1 MAFIHNI
8 KTNISTECT
17 NKDVVKICKKD
28 PLNYIVCDSLSELNE
43 QIKVLNIVDAP
54 DGLKEPSKSISKM
67 KVDELK
73 TLATELGIENT
84 DSLTR
89 DELIAVIKEKKNG

>member
-1 MAFIHNI
+1 M
-8 KTNISTECT
+8 KTIINSNVERIIEDEMLAKYKALGYKEISSSKANDNAPE
-17 NKDVVKICKKD
+17 NK
-28 PLNYIVCDSLSELNE
+28 PL
-43 QIKVLNIVDAP
+43 
-54 DGLKEPSKSISKM
+54 SKM

-73 TLATELGIENT
+73 ALAIELGIENT

>member
-1 MAFIHNI
+1 MKIIINGNVERTIEDEKLA
-8 KTNISTECT
+8 KYKALGYKEISSSKANDNAPE
-17 NKDVVKICKKD
+17 NK
-28 PLNYIVCDSLSELNE
+28 PL
-43 QIKVLNIVDAP
+43 
-54 DGLKEPSKSISKM
+54 SKM

-73 TLATELGIENT
+73 ALAAELGIENT

>member
-1 MAFIHNI
+1 M
-8 KTNISTECT
+8 KTIINSNVERIIEDEMLE
-17 NKDVVKICKKD
+17 K
-28 PLNYIVCDSLSELNE
+28 Y
-43 QIKVLNIVDAP
+43 KVLGYKEISSSKANDNAP
-54 DGLKEPSKSISKM
+54 ENKPLSKM

-73 TLATELGIENT
+73 ALATELGIENT

>member
-1 MAFIHNI
+1 MKIIINGNVERTIEDEKLA
-8 KTNISTECT
+8 KYKALGYKEISSSKANDHAPE
-17 NKDVVKICKKD
+17 NK
-28 PLNYIVCDSLSELNE
+28 PL
-43 QIKVLNIVDAP
+43 
-54 DGLKEPSKSISKM
+54 SKM

-73 TLATELGIENT
+73 ALATELGIENT

>member
-1 MAFIHNI
+1 M
-8 KTNISTECT
+8 KTIINSNVERIIEDEMLEKYKDLGYKEISSSKANDNAPE
-17 NKDVVKICKKD
+17 NK
-28 PLNYIVCDSLSELNE
+28 PL
-43 QIKVLNIVDAP
+43 
-54 DGLKEPSKSISKM
+54 SKM

-73 TLATELGIENT
+73 VLATELGIENT

>member
-1 MAFIHNI
+1 M
-8 KTNISTECT
+8 KTIINSNVERIIEDEMLAKYKALGYKEISSSKANDNALE
-17 NKDVVKICKKD
+17 NK
-28 PLNYIVCDSLSELNE
+28 PL
-43 QIKVLNIVDAP
+43 
-54 DGLKEPSKSISKM
+54 SKM

-73 TLATELGIENT
+73 ALATELGIENT

>member
-1 MAFIHNI
+1 M
-8 KTNISTECT
+8 KCYKEISSSKANDNAPE
-17 NKDVVKICKKD
+17 NK
-28 PLNYIVCDSLSELNE
+28 PL
-43 QIKVLNIVDAP
+43 
-54 DGLKEPSKSISKM
+54 SKM

-73 TLATELGIENT
+73 ALATELGIENT

>member
-1 MAFIHNI
+1 M
-8 KTNISTECT
+8 
-17 NKDVVKICKKD
+17 
-28 PLNYIVCDSLSELNE
+28 
-43 QIKVLNIVDAP
+43 
-54 DGLKEPSKSISKM
+54 SIREM

-73 TLATELGIENT
+73 ALATELGIENT

>member
-1 MAFIHNI
+1 M
-8 KTNISTECT
+8 KTIINSNVERIIEDEMLAKYKALGYKEISSSKVNDNAPE
-17 NKDVVKICKKD
+17 NK
-28 PLNYIVCDSLSELNE
+28 PL
-43 QIKVLNIVDAP
+43 
-54 DGLKEPSKSISKM
+54 SKM

-73 TLATELGIENT
+73 ALATELGIENT

>member
-1 MAFIHNI
+1 METIINSNVERIIEDEMLA
-8 KTNISTECT
+8 KYKALGYKEISSSKANDNAPE
-17 NKDVVKICKKD
+17 NK
-28 PLNYIVCDSLSELNE
+28 PL
-43 QIKVLNIVDAP
+43 
-54 DGLKEPSKSISKM
+54 SKM

-73 TLATELGIENT
+73 ALATELGIENT

>member
-1 MAFIHNI
+1 M
-8 KTNISTECT
+8 KTIINGNVERIIEDEKLAKYKALGYKEISSSKANDNAPE
-17 NKDVVKICKKD
+17 NK
-28 PLNYIVCDSLSELNE
+28 PL
-43 QIKVLNIVDAP
+43 
-54 DGLKEPSKSISKM
+54 SKM

-73 TLATELGIENT
+73 ALAAKLEIENT

>member
-1 MAFIHNI
+1 M
-8 KTNISTECT
+8 KTIINSNVERIIEDEMLAKYKDLGYKEISSSKANDNAPE
-17 NKDVVKICKKD
+17 NK
-28 PLNYIVCDSLSELNE
+28 PL
-43 QIKVLNIVDAP
+43 
-54 DGLKEPSKSISKM
+54 SKM

-73 TLATELGIENT
+73 ALATELGIENT

>member
-1 MAFIHNI
+1 M
-8 KTNISTECT
+8 KTIINSNVERIIEDEMLAKYKALGYKEISSSKANDNAPE
-17 NKDVVKICKKD
+17 NK
-28 PLNYIVCDSLSELNE
+28 PL
-43 QIKVLNIVDAP
+43 
-54 DGLKEPSKSISKM
+54 SKM

-73 TLATELGIENT
+73 VLATELGIENT

>member
-1 MAFIHNI
+1 M
-8 KTNISTECT
+8 KTIINGNVERIIEDEKLAKYKALGYKEISSSKANDNAPE
-17 NKDVVKICKKD
+17 NK
-28 PLNYIVCDSLSELNE
+28 PL
-43 QIKVLNIVDAP
+43 
-54 DGLKEPSKSISKM
+54 SKM

-73 TLATELGIENT
+73 TLATESGIENT

>member
-1 MAFIHNI
+1 M
-8 KTNISTECT
+8 KTIINSNVERIIEDEMLAKYKALGYKEISSSKANDNTPE
-17 NKDVVKICKKD
+17 NK
-28 PLNYIVCDSLSELNE
+28 PL
-43 QIKVLNIVDAP
+43 
-54 DGLKEPSKSISKM
+54 SKM

-73 TLATELGIENT
+73 ALATELGIENT

>member
-1 MAFIHNI
+1 MKIVINGNVERI
-8 KTNISTECT
+8 IENEKLEKYLSLGYKEVSSSETND
-17 NKDVVKICKKD
+17 NVVGKK
-28 PLNYIVCDSLSELNE
+28 SL
-43 QIKVLNIVDAP
+43 
-54 DGLKEPSKSISKM
+54 SKM

-73 TLATELGIENT
+73 ALATELGIENT

>member
-1 MAFIHNI
+1 M
-8 KTNISTECT
+8 KTIINSNVERIIEDEMLAKYKALGYKEISSSKANDNATE
-17 NKDVVKICKKD
+17 NK
-28 PLNYIVCDSLSELNE
+28 PL
-43 QIKVLNIVDAP
+43 
-54 DGLKEPSKSISKM
+54 SKM

-73 TLATELGIENT
+73 ALATELGIENT

>member
-1 MAFIHNI
+1 M
-8 KTNISTECT
+8 KTIINSNVERIIEDEMLAKYKALGYKEISSSKANDNAPE
-17 NKDVVKICKKD
+17 NK
-28 PLNYIVCDSLSELNE
+28 PL
-43 QIKVLNIVDAP
+43 
-54 DGLKEPSKSISKM
+54 SKM

-73 TLATELGIENT
+73 ALATELEIENT

>member
-1 MAFIHNI
+1 M
-8 KTNISTECT
+8 KTIINSNVERIIQDEMLAKYKALGYKEISSSKANDNAPE
-17 NKDVVKICKKD
+17 NK
-28 PLNYIVCDSLSELNE
+28 PL
-43 QIKVLNIVDAP
+43 
-54 DGLKEPSKSISKM
+54 SKM

-73 TLATELGIENT
+73 ALATELGIENT